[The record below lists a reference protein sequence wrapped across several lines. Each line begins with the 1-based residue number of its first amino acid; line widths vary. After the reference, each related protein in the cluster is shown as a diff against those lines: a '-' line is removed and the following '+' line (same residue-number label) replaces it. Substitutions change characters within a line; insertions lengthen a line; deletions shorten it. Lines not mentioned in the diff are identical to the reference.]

1 MGFKM
6 KGFSYPG
13 KSPDQQRK
21 RSEGPT
27 ARSNRIKA
35 DQEEDAKKIRYVDP
49 VTGGNNAEY
58 EREAG
63 KLHAMFKTGEISGNE
78 LRDKKKALIAR
89 LRKKSPTKQ
98 KTVKLQPGENPDTYV
113 YEGDNLQEKIIGLED
128 RIGFL
133 KEDAF
138 NQDGKLNKDQQ
149 AAMDSLTTRLKQF
162 RALQKSQRGK

>member
-1 MGFKM
+1 M
-6 KGFSYPG
+6 KGFTYAG
-13 KSPDQQRK
+13 KSPAQQRK

-27 ARSNRIKA
+27 VRSNRIKA
-35 DQEEDAKKIRYVDP
+35 DQEENAKKIRYVDP

-63 KLHAMFKTGEISGNE
+63 KLHAMFKKGEISGNE

-89 LRKKSPTKQ
+89 LRKESPTKQ

-138 NQDGKLNKDQQ
+138 NQDGKLNKDQK
-149 AAMDSLTTRLKQF
+149 AAMDSLTTRLKKF
-162 RALQKSQRGK
+162 RALQKSQKGK

>member
-13 KSPDQQRK
+13 KSPAQQRK

-27 ARSNRIKA
+27 VRSNRIKA

-63 KLHAMFKTGEISGNE
+63 KLHAMFKKGEISGNE
-78 LRDKKKALIAR
+78 LREKKKALIAR
-89 LRKKSPTKQ
+89 LRKESPTKQ
-98 KTVKLQPGENPDTYV
+98 KNKLFKGEHPDTYI
-113 YEGDNLQEKIIGLED
+113 YEGDNKQERIIDLED

-138 NQDGKLNKDQQ
+138 NQDGKLNKEQQ
-149 AAMDSLTTRLKQF
+149 TAMDSLKTRLKK
-162 RALQKSQRGK
+162 LRGPK

>member
-1 MGFKM
+1 M

-13 KSPDQQRK
+13 KSPAQQRK

-27 ARSNRIKA
+27 VRSNRIKA

-63 KLHAMFKTGEISGNE
+63 KLHAMFKKGEISGNE
-78 LRDKKKALIAR
+78 LREKKKALIAR
-89 LRKKSPTKQ
+89 LRKKSPAQQ
-98 KTVKLQPGENPDTYV
+98 KNKLFKGEHPDTYI
-113 YEGDNLQEKIIGLED
+113 YEGDNKQEKIIDLED

-149 AAMDSLTTRLKQF
+149 AAMDSLTTRLKK
-162 RALQKSQRGK
+162 LRGPK

>member
-1 MGFKM
+1 M

-13 KSPDQQRK
+13 KSPAQQRK

-27 ARSNRIKA
+27 VRSNRIKA

-63 KLHAMFKTGEISGNE
+63 KLHAMFKKGEISGNE
-78 LRDKKKALIAR
+78 LREKKKALIAR
-89 LRKKSPTKQ
+89 LRKESPTKQ
-98 KTVKLQPGENPDTYV
+98 KNKLFKGEHPDTYI
-113 YEGDNLQEKIIGLED
+113 YEGDNKQERIIDLED

-138 NQDGKLNKDQQ
+138 NQDGKLNKEQQ
-149 AAMDSLTTRLKQF
+149 TAMDSLKTRLKK
-162 RALQKSQRGK
+162 LRGPK

>member
-1 MGFKM
+1 M
-6 KGFSYPG
+6 KGFSGFTQKSGDYPG
-13 KSPDQQRK
+13 K
-21 RSEGPT
+21 
-27 ARSNRIKA
+27 
-35 DQEEDAKKIRYVDP
+35 DP
-49 VTGGNNAEY
+49 ITGGNNATY
-58 EREAG
+58 EKRSGEIMQAAKDEAKKKGYKPGAANYQKLMEKARKKREAV
-63 KLHAMFKTGEISGNE
+63 ADS
-78 LRDKKKALIAR
+78 LRSAT
-89 LRKKSPTKQ
+89 PQ

-162 RALQKSQRGK
+162 RTLQKSQRGK